1 MHVNSAVMPHTYSKA
16 DEEWIQEQLSALP
29 PSARQKAIVRYG
41 EVYEEFLNSEPVSFR
56 KENKARHEA
65 NTRLREYARKYHRAL
80 QGYIEKPPLIQS
92 VMTTSSG
99 VRT

>member
-1 MHVNSAVMPHTYSKA
+1 MFPACLQVDMPQVYSKA
-16 DEEWIQEQLSALP
+16 DEQWIQEQLSALP

-80 QGYIEKPPLIQS
+80 QGYTEKPPSFGQ
-92 VMTTSSG
+92 
-99 VRT
+99 